1 MSTASSTEST
11 LSPKDSHES
20 QQNSLDIPDQPAL
33 AVSTRRNASHDSS
46 IRPPSIAS
54 SQEEYTPVSNEI
66 EELYRDGDAIPIMSG
81 ILQASVKYHEKT
93 VNFQDGDCLAPK
105 VLKGMGAIMKPPSD
119 LTAYF
124 DLVRRDKVKL
134 EMRKEQAGLESL
146 QAINLWKETFRYD
159 DVVAISL

>member
-20 QQNSLDIPDQPAL
+20 QPNSVDIPDQL
-33 AVSTRRNASHDSS
+33 AQAVTTHRNSSHASS

-54 SQEEYTPVSNEI
+54 SQEEFTTVSDEI
-66 EELYRDGDAIPIMSG
+66 EDLYRDWDAIPIMSG
-81 ILQASVKYHEKT
+81 ILQASVD
-93 VNFQDGDCLAPK
+93 FQDGDCLAPE
-105 VLKGMGAIMKPPSD
+105 VLKGMGGIMKPPSD

-124 DLVRRDKVKL
+124 DLARRDKVKL